1 MTCWNRQA
9 LLSMVL
15 CSSAL
20 AHSPQPLPGDEDLV
34 VRRVSE
40 HVYIAHGPQ
49 EFPNPQTAGFMNN
62 PGFVV
67 TRDGVVVVDPGSSV
81 QIGRRLLHS
90 IRSVS
95 DKPIVAVF
103 NTHVHGDHWLG
114 NHAIR
119 ESYPHARIYAHQRML
134 EHVDAGA
141 GEEWIALFSRLTQG
155 ATDGTKVNGPN
166 IGLKGGEVIPIGELS
181 FHIYHTGKAH
191 SDNDIM
197 IELPAESALFTGD
210 IVTNRRIQS
219 ARPEDSDIYGQI
231 RAVKVAL
238 GTNSRWYL
246 PGHGHSGGREIA
258 EEQLLFLQ
266 QLLGAVQRYY
276 EQGMSDYE
284 MVKPVKK
291 DLSAYSD
298 WYNFDELGRVIGHVY
313 LKVEENAFH

>member
-1 MTCWNRQA
+1 MDR
-9 LLSMVL
+9 LV
-15 CSSAL
+15 
-20 AHSPQPLPGDEDLV
+20 QPAD
-34 VRRVSE
+34 
-40 HVYIAHGPQ
+40 
-49 EFPNPQTAGFMNN
+49 
-62 PGFVV
+62 
-67 TRDGVVVVDPGSSV
+67 
-81 QIGRRLLHS
+81 
-90 IRSVS
+90 
-95 DKPIVAVF
+95 
-103 NTHVHGDHWLG
+103 
-114 NHAIR
+114 
-119 ESYPHARIYAHQRML
+119 AR
-134 EHVDAGA
+134 
-141 GEEWIALFSRLTQG
+141 

-313 LKVEENAFH
+313 LKVEENAFQ